1 MSYYIAWLV
10 WLIPAVSSL
19 FVPVIARLSSKAR
32 DYFAVA
38 ISLISMLLAFSML
51 FSYHADCDETTYWI
65 PCLGIQAGVYLDPL
79 SILLACL
86 VTFFGFIIAVYSL
99 GYMVGEDGLTRYY
112 FFILLFIGSM
122 TGLVLSDNF
131 LQFFIFWEMVG
142 LCSYSLVSFWYKRPE
157 SVRSGAKVLLMTRIG
172 DICLLAGIC
181 LLYAYIGS
189 FSFHKIAQDIS
200 VIPSSVLMTVAL
212 LILGGAI
219 AKSAQLPL
227 HTWLYSAMEAPTSV
241 SALLHSA
248 TMVKAGV
255 YLLARFTLLLGPSAA
270 TISTWF
276 LIIQWV
282 GVITAFT
289 AATLAISTPD
299 IKGVAAY
306 STISQIGFM
315 FAALGAAGNALSS
328 GWFAGVLHL
337 LSHAFFQGLDFLLI
351 GGIVHA
357 VKTRDMRLM
366 GGLRDAMPV
375 TFALSLIVTLA
386 KAGLPP
392 MISFFSKE
400 LIFQSVIESGN
411 IYAAIILY
419 GSTAITFAYTL
430 RVMFLV
436 YIREKSDYVKES
448 HVHEA
453 PKIMLFPALMLA
465 ALCIILGPI
474 AGWISQFMK
483 ASIELGFN
491 EILSPSIIILLG
503 VLALGG
509 VPTYFAYCKKPNV
522 LPDLRRTL
530 NPLVNILSHGYF
542 FDFLY
547 ERVVAF
553 GALMFSKGLKRL
565 EDCVFMRVP
574 YAFSSAINKLAVSVQ
589 GYMEEFFN
597 ILPQIFASG
606 ITGTAH
612 KTRRYLDALMDNLSN
627 LVARKTVEVSSKA
640 RRVHSSSLNAYIAA
654 IIIGFLILAI
664 LLMITMLR

>member
-289 AATLAISTPD
+289 AAKA
-299 IKGVAAY
+299 
-306 STISQIGFM
+306 
-315 FAALGAAGNALSS
+315 
-328 GWFAGVLHL
+328 W
-337 LSHAFFQGLDFLLI
+337 
-351 GGIVHA
+351 
-357 VKTRDMRLM
+357 RL
-366 GGLRDAMPV
+366 
-375 TFALSLIVTLA
+375 T
-386 KAGLPP
+386 
-392 MISFFSKE
+392 
-400 LIFQSVIESGN
+400 Q
-411 IYAAIILY
+411 
-419 GSTAITFAYTL
+419 
-430 RVMFLV
+430 
-436 YIREKSDYVKES
+436 
-448 HVHEA
+448 
-453 PKIMLFPALMLA
+453 
-465 ALCIILGPI
+465 
-474 AGWISQFMK
+474 Q
-483 ASIELGFN
+483 
-491 EILSPSIIILLG
+491 
-503 VLALGG
+503 
-509 VPTYFAYCKKPNV
+509 
-522 LPDLRRTL
+522 
-530 NPLVNILSHGYF
+530 
-542 FDFLY
+542 
-547 ERVVAF
+547 
-553 GALMFSKGLKRL
+553 
-565 EDCVFMRVP
+565 
-574 YAFSSAINKLAVSVQ
+574 
-589 GYMEEFFN
+589 
-597 ILPQIFASG
+597 
-606 ITGTAH
+606 
-612 KTRRYLDALMDNLSN
+612 
-627 LVARKTVEVSSKA
+627 
-640 RRVHSSSLNAYIAA
+640 
-654 IIIGFLILAI
+654 
-664 LLMITMLR
+664 